1 MNDTKLCWTDA
12 DLADVEETAYKR
24 GEQDGMQY
32 VLRYLADVFE
42 GVEDTDIWTD
52 VFGEDN

>member
-12 DLADVEETAYKR
+12 DLADVEETAYRR

-32 VLRYLADVFE
+32 ALRYLADVFE